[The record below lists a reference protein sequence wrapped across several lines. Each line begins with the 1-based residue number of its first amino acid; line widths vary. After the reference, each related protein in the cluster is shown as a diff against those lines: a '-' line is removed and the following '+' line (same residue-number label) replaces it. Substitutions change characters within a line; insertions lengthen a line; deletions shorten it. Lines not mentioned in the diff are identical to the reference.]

1 MKSSTI
7 IRNELAHYRENE
19 LIFASELFREHL
31 SGHITEVAF
40 YKMLERMYSSGEL
53 GKAAKGIYYIP
64 SVSKYGIVPIST
76 AEIVSSKFLTS
87 STNIEL

>member
-19 LIFASELFREHL
+19 LIFANELFREHL

-40 YKMLERMYSSGEL
+40 YKMLERMYNSGEL

-64 SVSKYGIVPIST
+64 SVSKYGIVPLSDT
-76 AEIVSSKFLTS
+76 TQNAFC
-87 STNIEL
+87 